1 MDSRSSMGVLTHR
14 AAAYSSERTLACT
27 SAASSFETAVPQV
40 VLCEGGREEGREQE
54 ESEEEGE
61 DERERARKRRG
72 RRQVSKRRLLTCVRV
87 WQSELTLV
95 PLC

>member
-1 MDSRSSMGVLTHR
+1 VR
-14 AAAYSSERTLACT
+14 
-27 SAASSFETAVPQV
+27 
-40 VLCEGGREEGREQE
+40 EGGREKGSGEHKKEQE

-61 DERERARKRRG
+61 EERVRARKRRG
-72 RRQVSKRRLLTCVRV
+72 RRQVSQRRLLTCVRV